1 MFCPAVPAANFSAIP
16 STNKQPHCL
25 QAAAKELFDLE
36 DDAGEKAAALLA
48 YKQAFKE
55 FRDYSLHVAPPAP
68 VHAQAAGGDD
78 M

>member
-1 MFCPAVPAANFSAIP
+1 MFCPAVPAAIFRAIP
-16 STNKQPHCL
+16 SANKQPHCL

-48 YKQAFKE
+48 YKRALKE
-55 FRDYSLHVAPPAP
+55 FRDYSVPVAQPAP
-68 VHAQAAGGDD
+68 VDVQPAGGDD